1 MAYRMPV
8 HFRRSVSPAVP
19 TCRPNQL
26 FRPTRSV
33 VVAGALLSLQVWEAC
48 RAAWGPHSATG
59 LLSRTGNDQLQ
70 LGGRHWRGNRVCS
83 LLGFRLAGKC

>member
-33 VVAGALLSLQVWEAC
+33 VVAGALLSLQVWKHVVLPGALIRPQAC
-48 RAAWGPHSATG
+48 
-59 LLSRTGNDQLQ
+59 
-70 LGGRHWRGNRVCS
+70 
-83 LLGFRLAGKC
+83 